1 MADRRHPCGR
11 GDQRLD
17 VTSRYRRLLLQL
29 EDVLRDEDRER
40 TRAILADLLGQV
52 TVVHEGR
59 EVFAELE
66 DPAQRLLLAAAGGS
80 AESLGG
86 VAGGAIRPGD
96 CAGSGWPE
104 GHFSGAPLGQ
114 PVGGVLLGDQQI
126 ELPAHRLH
134 AALAAFVL

>member
-1 MADRRHPCGR
+1 M
-11 GDQRLD
+11 QRLAPPPDLSGLLAD

-86 VAGGAIRPGD
+86 VAGARN
-96 CAGSGWPE
+96 S
-104 GHFSGAPLGQ
+104 SR
-114 PVGGVLLGDQQI
+114 
-126 ELPAHRLH
+126 RLRRVR
-134 AALAAFVL
+134 LA

>member
-1 MADRRHPCGR
+1 MEGELARLVDAVATIGASQALAERIRASEAER
-11 GDQRLD
+11 LELVQRLAPPPDLSGLLAD

-40 TRAILADLLGQV
+40 TRAILADLLGRV

-86 VAGGAIRPGD
+86 VAGARN
-96 CAGSGWPE
+96 S
-104 GHFSGAPLGQ
+104 SR
-114 PVGGVLLGDQQI
+114 
-126 ELPAHRLH
+126 RLRRVR
-134 AALAAFVL
+134 LA